1 MTFGPPS
8 YPYSGPN
15 PDDARPHDPAARGG
29 GSGGAQS
36 QARRDPVAWAYDPSA
51 QTEHDHHSRVDSPR
65 AADRAATP
73 YAGDQDSYGYGL
85 APRVKGLYEYD
96 PDSFHREPRRARHH
110 RDPGTMTKMLRM
122 LMYARRLEASYYG
135 SDPYGPDLYGSDPYG
150 PDPYGPDP
158 YGPDP
163 YGYGPGPVPRDPRYG
178 PGSSRYPPPPLYPY
192 PPQYVPYRYLPRRK
206 SRIAAGLLGIFLGCL
221 GAHNFYL
228 GNSGKAVAQLLI
240 TLLSVGA
247 LAPFSALWGFSEGIL
262 ILSAQPGAR
271 PWGVDAHGVPLT
283 S

>member
-1 MTFGPPS
+1 MTFDPPS

-135 SDPYGPDLYGSDPYG
+135 SDPYGPN
-150 PDPYGPDP
+150 P

-163 YGYGPGPVPRDPRYG
+163 YGYGPGPVPRDPYYG
-178 PGSSRYPPPPLYPY
+178 PDPWYPPR
-192 PPQYVPYRYLPRRK
+192 YVPYRYALRRK
-206 SRIAAGLLGIFLGCL
+206 SKVAAGLLGIFLGCF

-228 GNSGKAVAQLLI
+228 GYTGKAVAQLLI
-240 TLLSVGA
+240 TLLSLGFLAVIPAIWA
-247 LAPFSALWGFSEGIL
+247 LIEGIL
-262 ILSAQPGAR
+262 ILSAQPGAQ
-271 PWGVDAHGVPLT
+271 PWGVDARGVPL
-283 S
+283 SS

>member
-1 MTFGPPS
+1 MTFDPPS

-36 QARRDPVAWAYDPSA
+36 QARRDPVAWAYGPSA

-135 SDPYGPDLYGSDPYG
+135 SDPYGPDT
-150 PDPYGPDP
+150 YGPDP

-178 PGSSRYPPPPLYPY
+178 PGSYRYPPQPL
-192 PPQYVPYRYLPRRK
+192 R
-206 SRIAAGLLGIFLGCL
+206 SR
-221 GAHNFYL
+221 AH
-228 GNSGKAVAQLLI
+228 V
-240 TLLSVGA
+240 
-247 LAPFSALWGFSEGIL
+247 
-262 ILSAQPGAR
+262 
-271 PWGVDAHGVPLT
+271 
-283 S
+283 

>member
-1 MTFGPPS
+1 MTFDPPS

-135 SDPYGPDLYGSDPYG
+135 SDPYGPD
-150 PDPYGPDP
+150 P

-178 PGSSRYPPPPLYPY
+178 PGSYRYPPQPLYQY

-228 GNSGKAVAQLLI
+228 GNSGKAIAQLLI

-247 LAPFSALWGFSEGIL
+247 LAPFSVLWGFSEGIL